1 MSRFIHFIKNYI
13 VMKKLLILSTM
24 LMGTMLVF
32 GQDKSARPSPPAQ
45 TSATI
50 ASGATVTI
58 SYSQPSVKGRT
69 IGNDIAPY
77 DKVWR
82 TGANEATVFEVTKDV
97 TIDGKALPAGK
108 YGLFTIPGKDQW
120 VVIFNKTW
128 EQWGSGKYKEA
139 DDALRV
145 NVTPA
150 KAASFTERMTF
161 NVSKDGK
168 VELVWGDVSVPFT
181 VQ

>member
-45 TSATI
+45 ASATI

-69 IGNDIAPY
+69 IGNEIAPY

-82 TGANEATVFEVTKDV
+82 TGANEATVFEVSKDV
-97 TIDGKALPAGK
+97 TIE
-108 YGLFTIPGKDQW
+108 
-120 VVIFNKTW
+120 TW

-150 KAASFTERMTF
+150 KAANFSERMTF
-161 NVSKDGK
+161 NVGKDGK